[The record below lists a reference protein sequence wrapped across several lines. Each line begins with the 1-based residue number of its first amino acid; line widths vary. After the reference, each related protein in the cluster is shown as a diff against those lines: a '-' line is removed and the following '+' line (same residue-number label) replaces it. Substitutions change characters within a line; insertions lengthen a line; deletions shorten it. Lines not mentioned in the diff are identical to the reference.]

1 MESEENTRL
10 DTLIDGLRQRGVLND
25 RRVEAAFRAVPRHVF
40 LPGLDLDEVYQD
52 QAIITKRENQVPV
65 SSSSQPAIM
74 AIMLER
80 LMVEPGHNL
89 LEIGTGTGYNAA
101 LMAFLAGEHG
111 RVTSVEIDEEIA
123 LQARQNLQNLAAV
136 TALTGRLAPIQAHCA
151 EGGLGSTEFAPY
163 DRIILTV
170 GAWDIAPAWLEQL
183 KPGGH
188 LVLPLWFHGTQF
200 CLTLMRVGDHLESL
214 AVDGCG
220 FMRLRGAFAGPETFT
235 PLDDEKTLFLAQEGK
250 GRIEPGRVMALLTG
264 AAPVDYAT
272 GVDSSARRV
281 YQGLDLWL
289 ALRGDA
295 YVALFAQGTGLN
307 RQLIPYLYGS
317 PDQFVASRGLLS
329 ESTLC
334 LLMRPPHSPMPAE
347 ERVQSSFEIY
357 VRRFGPDES
366 MAHDLIRRVQD
377 WESSGSPTWEQIP
390 LRVYPIQAADRPRPG
405 EIEVRKRW
413 MKYFFEA
420 HSAN

>member
-188 LVLPLWFHGTQF
+188 LVLPLWFHGTPGCSRCSVRSSPWTGPSSSMFGGKRCFQP
-200 CLTLMRVGDHLESL
+200 LNQMSLNVTPSDESL
-214 AVDGCG
+214 
-220 FMRLRGAFAGPETFT
+220 TSS
-235 PLDDEKTLFLAQEGK
+235 K
-250 GRIEPGRVMALLTG
+250 
-264 AAPVDYAT
+264 APAIWSASIWVT
-272 GVDSSARRV
+272 IRSS
-281 YQGLDLWL
+281 
-289 ALRGDA
+289 
-295 YVALFAQGTGLN
+295 
-307 RQLIPYLYGS
+307 
-317 PDQFVASRGLLS
+317 
-329 ESTLC
+329 
-334 LLMRPPHSPMPAE
+334 
-347 ERVQSSFEIY
+347 
-357 VRRFGPDES
+357 
-366 MAHDLIRRVQD
+366 
-377 WESSGSPTWEQIP
+377 
-390 LRVYPIQAADRPRPG
+390 
-405 EIEVRKRW
+405 K
-413 MKYFFEA
+413 
-420 HSAN
+420 